1 MEVFSQIDKCLDLT
15 INAILRTLPGASWI
29 ISLVDTKYGS
39 ACIVTLS
46 LSETSNKVI
55 CTFGTTTKSTTKQY
69 KILSL
74 LFFSL

>member
-15 INAILRTLPGASWI
+15 INAIFTYFAIL
-29 ISLVDTKYGS
+29 LVDTKYGS

-55 CTFGTTTKSTTKQY
+55 CTFGTTTISTTKQY